1 MYIKN
6 VQHSLNN
13 GFAFRSTPPFHC
25 HFIIHPVLFILCS
38 SMWKELFSSFHPS
51 CIYDYLPIEPLLY
64 CVWEHVQSVWVI
76 YSENASS
83 SPFYVIYFMPAW
95 LGCDMLCWHFIL
107 SSGTCVMCRHFFS
120 SLRMVYFTTFVHN
133 SPRLPLYKYQGETGS
148 IQFVTM
154 IVMSLYECG
163 NTRESLQDRHLR

>member
-1 MYIKN
+1 MEYIYEY
-6 VQHSLNN
+6 
-13 GFAFRSTPPFHC
+13 
-25 HFIIHPVLFILCS
+25 IL
-38 SMWKELFSSFHPS
+38 E
-51 CIYDYLPIEPLLY
+51 I
-64 CVWEHVQSVWVI
+64 
-76 YSENASS
+76 
-83 SPFYVIYFMPAW
+83 
-95 LGCDMLCWHFIL
+95 
-107 SSGTCVMCRHFFS
+107 FS

>member
-1 MYIKN
+1 MSLISAGSISLDSTFN
-6 VQHSLNN
+6 SRIHSQNL
-13 GFAFRSTPPFHC
+13 
-25 HFIIHPVLFILCS
+25 LF
-38 SMWKELFSSFHPS
+38 
-51 CIYDYLPIEPLLY
+51 
-64 CVWEHVQSVWVI
+64 
-76 YSENASS
+76 
-83 SPFYVIYFMPAW
+83 FY
-95 LGCDMLCWHFIL
+95 
-107 SSGTCVMCRHFFS
+107 FS

>member
-1 MYIKN
+1 
-6 VQHSLNN
+6 LNEI
-13 GFAFRSTPPFHC
+13 ST
-25 HFIIHPVLFILCS
+25 FIDKVIETLFIEVSDGNRKYIVGSVYRPNSNHPNLTVNDQQNQFL
-38 SMWKELFSSFHPS
+38 ELFSTQAAHLSTYENPVY
-51 CIYDYLPIEPLLY
+51 ILGDLNLDLLKY
-64 CVWEHVQSVWVI
+64 NESNVVKS
-76 YSENASS
+76 
-83 SPFYVIYFMPAW
+83 
-95 LGCDMLCWHFIL
+95 
-107 SSGTCVMCRHFFS
+107 FFS